1 MDSPILSQSR
11 GTEEPEPKAELL
23 HFLLQKDGEFR
34 LKFKQIVGVAR
45 SQDEWLGGWENGS
58 VGMTANWRRDGFI
71 AGSRVLWINREISG

>member
-45 SQDEWLGGWENGS
+45 SQDE
-58 VGMTANWRRDGFI
+58 
-71 AGSRVLWINREISG
+71 